1 MGPPA
6 IETAAS
12 PGAVLPPIAVVQY
25 IGPPRICRAVVK
37 NADAGFG

>member
-12 PGAVLPPIAVVQY
+12 LDSVAPPIAVVQY
-25 IGPPRICRAVVK
+25 IGPPRICRAVMK